1 MIKDVIIRKIRTQ
14 RAGAVTPY
22 RGRASAVFCF
32 SLIIVTMIAQALAY
46 DPCPMKAVRP

>member
-1 MIKDVIIRKIRTQ
+1 V
-14 RAGAVTPY
+14 APY

-32 SLIIVTMIAQALAY
+32 GLIIVTMISQALAH